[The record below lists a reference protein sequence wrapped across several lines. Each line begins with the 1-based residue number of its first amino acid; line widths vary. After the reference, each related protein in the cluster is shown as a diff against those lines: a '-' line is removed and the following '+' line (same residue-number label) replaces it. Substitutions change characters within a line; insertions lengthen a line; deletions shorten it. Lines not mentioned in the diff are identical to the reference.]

1 MSKCGGC
8 ELDVPLLPTRS
19 NVAAQ
24 LAACN
29 ACSLAVLGPR
39 DTVEACRE
47 IFGDCTE
54 PGGVARPGCK
64 RKWREALI
72 SSAGVCPRGKW

>member
-1 MSKCGGC
+1 MSCC
-8 ELDVPLLPTRS
+8 DDVAPIVGSLRR

-29 ACSLAVLGPR
+29 ACSLAVLGLR

-47 IFGDCTE
+47 IYGDCTE
-54 PGGVARPGCK
+54 PGGTARPGCK
-64 RKWREALI
+64 RKWFEAVTQL
-72 SSAGVCPRGKW
+72 SGHCPRGKW